1 MAAVDID
8 AIKKRATAAYK
19 AFTPAQLVLAALL
32 LVVAI
37 VGGMFFMS
45 WVTAPSYAVLSSGLS
60 ATDAASMTSKLS
72 SDGVPYKLSAGGG
85 TISIP
90 SNKLDAER
98 IALAAAGLPKGNT
111 GGWDIL
117 DKEGLTVSSFRQQ
130 VDYQRALEGEIAST
144 LQSMDGIS
152 QAQVHL
158 VLPDDQLFSDQQSA
172 ARASVMLTTTD
183 TLTSNQ
189 VKAVVSLV
197 SSAVKNL
204 DPSNVTVTDASGR
217 LLSAQGGGSSDQM
230 AQQGQ
235 YEDGLNAQAQTLLD
249 QVLGA
254 GKSVVRINAALDFSQ
269 TTTDRK
275 VVDPTKSA
283 ATSSTKSTETYNG
296 GAANAASGQ
305 VSVTNS
311 TTGSTSST
319 NGNSTYSKT
328 TQASTQD
335 NSEQVDH
342 INTPPGAVKRL
353 TVAVAVDAGVKAP
366 PAAQLQSL
374 IGNAVGFDSTRGDSL
389 SVTTTPFAASSA
401 NTSGKSGKSASSGA
415 ASGTMIS
422 TVVAGVML
430 LVITFLLARS
440 VRRPKVEAVDLPEE
454 YAGALT
460 AGSGRHALSAGGAGS
475 AIPLTGGPRALTSGS
490 SESLIGAVD
499 ERSDEVA
506 QLLRG
511 WLADNT
517 SAGASSGGTR

>member
-8 AIKKRATAAYK
+8 AIKQRATAAYK
-19 AFTPAQLVLAALL
+19 AFTPAQLVMAALL

-37 VGGMFFMS
+37 VGGMFFLS
-45 WVTAPSYAVLSSGLS
+45 WVTKPSYSVLSSGLS

-72 SDGVPYKLSAGGG
+72 SDGVKYKLSAGGT
-85 TISIP
+85 TIMVP
-90 SNKLDAER
+90 SNKLDSER

-152 QAQVHL
+152 AAQVHL

-172 ARASVMLTTTD
+172 ARASVMLTTSSQLSSD
-183 TLTSNQ
+183 Q

-204 DPSNVTVTDASGR
+204 DPSNVTVTDSNGH
-217 LLSAQGGGSSDQM
+217 LLSAKGGGSSDQM
-230 AQQGQ
+230 AQQAQ
-235 YEDGLNAQAQTLLD
+235 YEDAVSAEAQSMLD
-249 QVLGA
+249 SVLGA

-275 VVDPTKSA
+275 VVDPKKSA
-283 ATSSTKSTETYNG
+283 PTATSKTSETYNG
-296 GAANAASGQ
+296 GAANNASGQ
-305 VSVTNS
+305 VTVTN
-311 TTGSTSST
+311 TNTGAANSS
-319 NGNSTYSKT
+319 NGNSTYSKNTQT
-328 TQASTQD
+328 TTQD

-342 INTPPGAVKRL
+342 MVTPPGAVKRL
-353 TVAVAVDAGVKAP
+353 TVAVAVDTGVKAP
-366 PAAQLQSL
+366 PTAQLQTL
-374 IGNAVGFDSTRGDSL
+374 IGNAVGFDATRGDSL
-389 SVTTTPFAASSA
+389 SVTTTPFNASSA
-401 NTSGKSGKSASSGA
+401 NSKSKGAKSGAGA

-422 TVVAGVML
+422 TIIAGVML

-460 AGSGRHALSAGGAGS
+460 AGSDKHALMAGGLGA
-475 AIPLTGGPRALTSGS
+475 AIPRAGGPRALTSGS
-490 SESLIGAVD
+490 TRSLIGDVE

-511 WLADNT
+511 WLSENHSD
-517 SAGASSGGTR
+517 ASTGGTR

>member
-1 MAAVDID
+1 
-8 AIKKRATAAYK
+8 
-19 AFTPAQLVLAALL
+19 
-32 LVVAI
+32 
-37 VGGMFFMS
+37 
-45 WVTAPSYAVLSSGLS
+45 
-60 ATDAASMTSKLS
+60 
-72 SDGVPYKLSAGGG
+72 
-85 TISIP
+85 
-90 SNKLDAER
+90 
-98 IALAAAGLPKGNT
+98 
-111 GGWDIL
+111 
-117 DKEGLTVSSFRQQ
+117 
-130 VDYQRALEGEIAST
+130 
-144 LQSMDGIS
+144 
-152 QAQVHL
+152 
-158 VLPDDQLFSDQQSA
+158 
-172 ARASVMLTTTD
+172 
-183 TLTSNQ
+183 

-204 DPSNVTVTDASGR
+204 DPSNVTVTDASGH
-217 LLSAQGGGSSDQM
+217 LLSSQGGGSSDQM
-230 AQQGQ
+230 SQQAQ
-235 YEDGLNAQAQTLLD
+235 YEDALSAQAQSMLD
-249 QVLGA
+249 SVLGG

-275 VVDPTKSA
+275 TVDPTKSA
-283 ATSSTKSTETYNG
+283 ATSTAKSTEVYNG

-311 TTGSTSST
+311 TTGTTGST

-328 TQASTQD
+328 DQTTTQD

-342 INTPPGAVKRL
+342 VVTPPGAVKRL

-389 SVTTTPFAASSA
+389 SVTTTPFNASSA
-401 NTSGKSGKSASSGA
+401 NSSGKNAKAGASSA

-440 VRRPKVEAVDLPEE
+440 VRRPKVEAVSLPEQ
-454 YAGALT
+454 YAGALGG
-460 AGSGRHALSAGGAGS
+460 GSGRGALSAGGSGS
-475 AIPLTGGPRALTSGS
+475 AIPIGSGPRALTSGS

-517 SAGASSGGTR
+517 SNSGAGAPTGGTR